1 MDFSHDMEE
10 DPTFRRYTMKKNST
24 MQFLATAALSL
35 GLLIPAAG
43 YAATPAPQNA
53 SQAAPNETLLR
64 EVQHQL
70 RMLNYYTVFDNLE
83 FQVEGDRV
91 ILAGEVT
98 RPEVKSEAL
107 AVVKKI
113 SGVSDV
119 QDNIKVLPLSNDDDR
134 IRRSAYR
141 SIYGDPQLSKYGF
154 QSVQSIHIIVD
165 NGHITLEGVVDS
177 QADKNVAG
185 IRSNSVEG
193 AFSSK
198 NNLMVRGEK

>member
-1 MDFSHDMEE
+1 M
-10 DPTFRRYTMKKNST
+10 TKNRT
-24 MQFLATAALSL
+24 VKFLAAAALSF
-35 GLLIPAAG
+35 GLLISMPG
-43 YAATPAPQNA
+43 FAATSATQNA
-53 SQAAPNETLLR
+53 AQAAPNETLLR

-83 FQVEGDRV
+83 FSVEGDRV
-91 ILAGEVT
+91 VLAGQVT
-98 RPEVKSEAL
+98 RPEVKSEAV

-134 IRRSAYR
+134 IRRAAYR
-141 SIYGDPQLSKYGF
+141 TIYGDPQLSKYGF

-165 NGHITLEGVVDS
+165 NGHITLEGFVDS

-185 IRSNSVEG
+185 IRANSVQG

-198 NNLMVRGEK
+198 NNLNVVGSEK

>member
-1 MDFSHDMEE
+1 MSKECSGGKMTINRISKFVVTATV
-10 DPTFRRYTMKKNST
+10 TF
-24 MQFLATAALSL
+24 
-35 GLLIPAAG
+35 GLLMSTAGFASAA
-43 YAATPAPQNA
+43 AAQQTAQ
-53 SQAAPNETLLR
+53 APNDTLQR
-64 EVQHQL
+64 EVQHNL

-83 FQVEGDRV
+83 FAVEGNRV
-91 ILAGEVT
+91 ILEGQVT
-98 RPEVKSEAL
+98 NPEVKSEAV

-134 IRRSAYR
+134 IRRAAYR
-141 SIYGDPQLSKYGF
+141 AIYGDPQLSKYGF

-165 NGHITLEGVVDS
+165 QGHITLEGSVDS

-185 IRSNSVEG
+185 IRANSVEG

>member
-1 MDFSHDMEE
+1 M
-10 DPTFRRYTMKKNST
+10 MKNRTLKY
-24 MQFLATAALSL
+24 LAAAALSL
-35 GLLIPAAG
+35 GLLISTPG
-43 YAATPAPQNA
+43 FTATPATQNA
-53 SQAAPNETLLR
+53 SQAAPNENLLR
-64 EVQHQL
+64 EVQHHL

-83 FQVEGDRV
+83 FSVEGDRV
-91 ILAGEVT
+91 ILAGQVT
-98 RPEVKSEAL
+98 RPEVKSEAV

-113 SGVSDV
+113 QGVSDV

-134 IRRSAYR
+134 IRRAAYR

-165 NGHITLEGVVDS
+165 NGHISLEGFVDS

-185 IRSNSVEG
+185 IRANSVEG

-198 NNLMVRGEK
+198 NNLIVNGNK

>member
-1 MDFSHDMEE
+1 M
-10 DPTFRRYTMKKNST
+10 MKNRTTK
-24 MQFLATAALSL
+24 FLAAAAVSL
-35 GLLIPAAG
+35 GLLISTPSFAGMPAAQK
-43 YAATPAPQNA
+43 T
-53 SQAAPNETLLR
+53 SQAPSENLQR

-83 FQVEGDRV
+83 YSVEGDRV
-91 ILAGEVT
+91 VLAGQVT
-98 RPEVKSEAL
+98 RPEVKSEAV

-134 IRRSAYR
+134 IRRAAYR

-165 NGHITLEGVVDS
+165 NGHIALEGFVDS

-185 IRSNSVEG
+185 IRANAVPG
-193 AFSSK
+193 AFGSTK
-198 NNLMVRGEK
+198 NNLMVLGSDK

>member
-1 MDFSHDMEE
+1 MMKN
-10 DPTFRRYTMKKNST
+10 RTMK
-24 MQFLATAALSL
+24 FLAAAALSL
-35 GLLIPAAG
+35 GLLTSTAG
-43 YAATPAPQNA
+43 FAATPSTQNA

-64 EVQHQL
+64 EVQHHL

-83 FQVEGDRV
+83 FSVEGDRV

-98 RPEVKSEAL
+98 RPEVKSEAI

-113 SGVSDV
+113 QGVSDV

-134 IRRSAYR
+134 IRRAAYR

-165 NGHITLEGVVDS
+165 NGHITLEGFVDS

-198 NNLMVRGEK
+198 NNLIVNGNK

>member
-1 MDFSHDMEE
+1 M
-10 DPTFRRYTMKKNST
+10 TKNRTMK
-24 MQFLATAALSL
+24 FLAAAALSL
-35 GLLIPAAG
+35 GLLISTAAF
-43 YAATPAPQNA
+43 AAASPTQNS
-53 SQAAPNETLLR
+53 SQAPNETLLR

-91 ILAGEVT
+91 ILAGQVT
-98 RPEVKSEAL
+98 RPEVKSEAV

-113 SGVSDV
+113 QGVSDV

-134 IRRSAYR
+134 IRRAAYR

-165 NGHITLEGVVDS
+165 NGHISLEGFVDT

-185 IRSNSVEG
+185 IRANSVPG

-198 NNLMVRGEK
+198 NNLIVNENK